1 MSRAERTALRTALTV
16 LAGLLANPLDRPEA
30 RILAV
35 RAALEGLD
43 GEGGTTDTETPPQ
56 AAQDARET
64 PEGASH
70 AAGPADIRHAV
81 MLLGIAVL
89 ALTHAGP
96 VPPWLP
102 GELRQVLR
110 AVGDATGPSRWDGYV
125 GHLDMPPDLEPHLR
139 RAGITRI
146 AQLRAM
152 PENRLRLISGIGPAR
167 LRAIRAALAAWDG
180 RDRT

>member
-1 MSRAERTALRTALTV
+1 MTPAQLAALRTALTV
-16 LAGLLANPLDRPEA
+16 LAGLLANPLDRPDA
-30 RILAV
+30 RLLAV

-43 GEGGTTDTETPPQ
+43 GEGVGRGM
-56 AAQDARET
+56 AHGARET

-70 AAGPADIRHAV
+70 AAGPVAISHAV
-81 MLLGIAVL
+81 TLLGIAVL
-89 ALTHAGP
+89 AMAHNEP

-102 GELRQVLR
+102 AELRQVLR

-125 GHLDMPPDLEPHLR
+125 GHLDLSPDLEPRLR

-152 PENRLRLISGIGPAR
+152 PENMLRIIPGIGPAR

-180 RDRT
+180 RDAT

>member
-1 MSRAERTALRTALTV
+1 MTPASAALRTALTV
-16 LAGLLANPLDRPEA
+16 LAELLANPLDRPET

-35 RAALEGLD
+35 RAALAGL
-43 GEGGTTDTETPPQ
+43 DTETAPHD
-56 AAQDARET
+56 AHGAQET

-70 AAGPADIRHAV
+70 AAGPVAISHAV
-81 MLLGIAVL
+81 TLLGIAVL
-89 ALTHAGP
+89 AMAHNEP

-102 GELRQVLR
+102 AELRQVLR

-152 PENRLRLISGIGPAR
+152 PENMLRIIPGIGPAR
-167 LRAIRAALAAWDG
+167 LRAIRAALAAWDA
-180 RDRT
+180 T